1 MVSQPGRD
9 RAQVGPVWA
18 APDRVAPAGARVRLP
33 GTASSPAR
41 DMVTSH
47 RAGTASRHPAMAR
60 DTDSR
65 PRDTRGNRAVR
76 ATPSNPVRDTHSPVR
91 TTHTRLA
98 KAMAIRATPGTGSQ
112 ARQDTASQA
121 VPPDTASQA
130 VPAMAVL
137 ERPVRQRPVGQEPV
151 GLAMASRAPV
161 RETASRPPDPGTGS
175 RAPRGTASQAPR
187 GTVNRARPDM
197 PSLARAMASR
207 ATPGTG
213 SQAAPP
219 DTASRAAPP
228 DTGSQ
233 AAPPDTGSQ
242 AAPPDTGSQAAPPD
256 TGSQAAPPDT
266 GSQAAPPDTASRAAP
281 ERAACVMASRAPAPG
296 TVSNPSRVS
305 KAAMDTPRRARYT
318 DRRAEPGPDR
328 AGGPACGWA
337 SAAAAWPQRWRPSS
351 FSSSSC
357 TEPAAARTGRSPPP
371 QRQAA

>member
-137 ERPVRQRPVGQEPV
+137 ERPVRQRPVGQQPV

-161 RETASRPPDPGTGS
+161 RETASRPPDPGTAS
-175 RAPRGTASQAPR
+175 RAPR

-219 DTASRAAPP
+219 DTAS
-228 DTGSQ
+228 Q
-233 AAPPDTGSQ
+233 V
-242 AAPPDTGSQAAPPD
+242 
-256 TGSQAAPPDT
+256 
-266 GSQAAPPDTASRAAP
+266 AP
-281 ERAACVMASRAPAPG
+281 ERAAWVMVSRAPAPG